1 MRRSFRK
8 FLRWSTW
15 RQSVYLPAIVRSV
28 ENWWPFLK
36 LYIGFNEQS
45 RVFQLRNGLVINL
58 NQAVESEN
66 IATTFIKKE
75 YGDVP
80 DGSVVI
86 DIGASIGD
94 FALLAAQQGKR
105 TRVIAVEP
113 MPTTIAL
120 LEQNIRQNNLNNQIT
135 VVSGAVAGATGV
147 QLLLTSDSALSH
159 TLIPGI
165 HRAVSELPIQCFSL
179 TDLMH
184 QHNIDRCDILKMDC
198 EGIEYDILYN
208 TTAETLK
215 NIKEIRFEYH
225 PLPGT
230 TPHPIHRLVQ
240 YLNGFGFSITRGKT
254 NERNAVIWMRQ
265 QG

>member
-15 RQSVYLPAIVRSV
+15 KHCIYLPAIVRSV

-36 LYIGFNEQS
+36 LYVGFNEQS
-45 RVFQLRNGLVINL
+45 RRFQLRNGLVINL

-94 FALLAAQQGKR
+94 FALLAAGQGKR

-113 MPTTIAL
+113 MPATVAL
-120 LEQNIRQNNLNNQIT
+120 LEQNIRQNNFSGQIT
-135 VVSGAVAGATGV
+135 VIAGAVAGTTGT
-147 QLLLTSDSALSH
+147 QMLHTSDSALSH
-159 TLIPGI
+159 TLVAGV
-165 HRAVSELPIQCFSL
+165 HRGSSGVPIQCFSL
-179 TDLMH
+179 ADVMEQH
-184 QHNIDRCDILKMDC
+184 QISQCDILKMDC
-198 EGIEYDILYN
+198 EGAEYDILYN
-208 TTAETLK
+208 TAPETLK
-215 NIKEIRFEYH
+215 KIKELRFEYH
-225 PLPGT
+225 TLPNAST
-230 TPHPIHRLVQ
+230 HPIHQLVS
-240 YLNGFGFSITRGKT
+240 YLQKAGFTVTQGST
-254 NERNAVIWMRQ
+254 EARNAVLWMRQ
-265 QG
+265 S